1 MNFNEIREAYLNY
14 FKSKGHEVVASSSL
28 VLANDPTLL
37 FANAGMNQ
45 FKDLFLGAEKRAY
58 TRATTSQKCLRIS
71 GKHNDLE
78 NVGVTARHHTFFE
91 MLGNFS
97 FGDYFKEDAITYAWE
112 FVTKVLKL
120 DTSKIW
126 ITIFETDDETADLWV
141 KCANVPRSRIIRL
154 GEKDNFWAMGDTGP
168 CGPCTEM
175 HYYIGNNPSEQS
187 EEDFRKEDGR
197 YVEFWNLVFM
207 QYERSSDEK
216 LTPLPKPCVDTGMGL
231 ERIAAIKGGFKANY
245 DSTAFRDLISVAEML
260 SGHKYV
266 GNSYEERDL
275 KTDKA
280 YARDVAM
287 RVIADHS
294 RASAF
299 LVADGV
305 APGNEG
311 RGYVL
316 RRLIRRAARH
326 ARNLDL
332 KEPFLF
338 RVCDKVIALM
348 GEHYPE
354 LRAQRDIILKLVE
367 AEEKKFLETLGSGL
381 DVLES
386 TRQELKPGE
395 MFPGDKAFLLHD
407 TYGFPLDLTEDALKA
422 YGTKV
427 DIKRFEKEMNAQ
439 KERSRQDRADKGITF
454 TAIKIDAP
462 KSEFL
467 GYSTLQAETRIAQ
480 VISSEEEPGI
490 VSVICEAT
498 PFYAESGGQV
508 GDTGII
514 ELDNSRLKVL
524 DTQKVQQNY
533 IIHRCQIEGGSISIK
548 DKGRAARL
556 TVDTIRRAKI
566 RANHSATHIVHAA
579 LREVLGT
586 HVKQAGSRVDDNSLR
601 FDFSHFE
608 PIKDDEILAI
618 QNFIN
623 AEVRANHEIVTNVL
637 PIEEA
642 KKTGAVALF
651 GEKYGETVRVVNIGP
666 KSIEFCG
673 GTHAARSGDIGYI
686 LVGQESG
693 VSAGVR
699 RIECFA
705 GVSAHN
711 HIQNDYL
718 ERIRIGE
725 ILKAEPRDLAEKI
738 EKIQNRIKTLERELR
753 ESNAKVASA
762 KSGSLIDTARM
773 SPSGIKV
780 ITDMVDG
787 ADPQA
792 LRAMVDD
799 LRNRLKSGVVA
810 LGSQTADAVIMVAG
824 VTSDLTSKINA
835 GNLIKEASKI
845 TGARGGG
852 KADFAQAGGGDGSK
866 LPDALERLYL
876 LVE

>member
-1 MNFNEIREAYLNY
+1 MNFIEIREAFLNY

-28 VLANDPTLL
+28 VPTNDPTLL
-37 FANAGMNQ
+37 FSNAGMNQ
-45 FKDLFLGAEKRAY
+45 FKDLFLGSEKRSY
-58 TRATTSQKCLRIS
+58 SRATTSQKCLRIS

-168 CGPCTEM
+168 CGPCTEI
-175 HYYIGNNPSEQS
+175 HYYIGNNPAEQS
-187 EEDFRKEDGR
+187 EEDFKKEDGR

-207 QYERSSDEK
+207 QYERSSDGK

-231 ERIAAIKGGFKANY
+231 ERIAAIKAGFKANY
-245 DSTAFRDLISVAEML
+245 DISAFRELITVTEKL
-260 SGHKYV
+260 SGFKYD
-266 GNSYEERDL
+266 GASYVERDL

-305 APGNEG
+305 APSNEG

-326 ARNLDL
+326 ARNINL

-338 RVCDKVIALM
+338 KVCDQVISMM
-348 GEHYPE
+348 GNQYPD
-354 LRAQRDIILKLVE
+354 LKSRRDIILKLVE
-367 AEEKKFLETLGSGL
+367 AEEKKFLETLDAGL

-386 TRQELKPGE
+386 TRQTLKSGE
-395 MFPGDKAFLLHD
+395 MFPGEKAFLLHD
-407 TYGFPLDLTEDALKA
+407 TYGFPLDLTEDALKV
-422 YGTKV
+422 YGMKV
-427 DIKRFEKEMNAQ
+427 DIKRFEREMTAQ

-454 TAIKIDAP
+454 TSIKIDAP
-462 KSEFL
+462 KTEFL
-467 GYSTLQAETRIAQ
+467 GYSTLQADTRIAQ
-480 VISSEEEPGI
+480 VIQEEGDPSM
-490 VSVICEAT
+490 VSIICEAT

-508 GDTGII
+508 GDTGLI
-514 ELDNSRLKVL
+514 EIGSVKLKVL
-524 DTQKVQQNY
+524 DTQRAQQSY
-533 IIHRCQIEGGSISIK
+533 TVHHCQIISGGISQK
-548 DKGRAARL
+548 DKGARAIL
-556 TVDTIRRAKI
+556 TVDADRRGKI
-566 RANHSATHIVHAA
+566 KANHSATHIVHAA
-579 LREVLGT
+579 LRAVLGS
-586 HVKQAGSRVDDNSLR
+586 HVKQAGSRVDENSLR

-608 PIKDDEILAI
+608 PIKEDEILAI
-618 QNFIN
+618 QDFIN
-623 AEVRANHEIVTNVL
+623 SEVRINHEVITQIL

-651 GEKYGETVRVVNIGP
+651 GEKYGDTVRVVQIGP

-673 GTHAARSGDIGYI
+673 GTHTTRAGDIGYI
-686 LVGQESG
+686 LVGQEGG

-705 GVSAHN
+705 GYGAHLQ
-711 HIQNDYL
+711 IQSEYK
-718 ERIRIGE
+718 ERLKIGA
-725 ILKAEPRDLAEKI
+725 ILKSEPRDLAEKI

-753 ESNAKVASA
+753 DSNAKVASA
-762 KSGSLIDTARM
+762 KSGSLVETART

-780 ITDMVDG
+780 VVDMVEG

-810 LGSQTADAVIMVAG
+810 LGSKSDNAILMVAG

-852 KADFAQAGGGDGSK
+852 KADFAQAGGGDPSK
-866 LPDALERLYL
+866 LSDALERLYS